1 MLISY
6 AKQDEL
12 MRTLIEILG
21 SQAAV
26 AKALK
31 VRKQKFHYWLTEAK
45 HGAPYEQLLRMEA
58 LLKKCLEEKAQLER
72 QRQIRQGKFC
82 DAISLFDNSNFP
94 AGTPSLSSVS
104 SSYATSSELSVS
116 QRVQIGLDH
125 ENAIGNHQGE
135 RHDLQEEVQKYL
147 TKDFSHDQ
155 LQKNF
160 YKVSPERD
168 FNGNSP
174 RARLVNKPHR
184 ERKDEKAAK
193 LAGFSN
199 VTTYVQA
206 RKVYQHGC
214 AELIQAMDEEKIAID
229 LATRLAKES
238 YETQKELLQKSPKE
252 IRAYFKNKNSDR
264 NKKIINELDL
274 GAGGVEAPYQ
284 NLLYMGLTSLLI
296 FNEHYTNQRNV
307 ALPPHAHLNIPEV
320 QKIPKKLTGGFG
332 NIHTSKKAPLSSYAK
347 GGQK

>member
-45 HGAPYEQLLRMEA
+45 YGAPYEQLLRMEA
-58 LLKKCLEEKAQLER
+58 LLKKCQEEKAQLER

-82 DAISLFDNSNFP
+82 DAISLFDNDKSSVVD
-94 AGTPSLSSVS
+94 PSLPSPLAPSN
-104 SSYATSSELSVS
+104 ELSIS
-116 QRVQIGLDH
+116 QRVQIGLNH
-125 ENAIGNHQGE
+125 EHSVGNHQGE
-135 RHDLQEEVQKYL
+135 RHDLQPPAQAHL
-147 TKDFSHDQ
+147 NLDFSHDQ
-155 LQKNF
+155 LRKNF
-160 YKVSPERD
+160 YQVGHEKDLGSKSDDE
-168 FNGNSP
+168 
-174 RARLVNKPHR
+174 LLNKLPR

-206 RKVYQHGC
+206 RKVFKHGC
-214 AELIQAMDEEKIAID
+214 VELIQAMDEEVLAID
-229 LATRLAKES
+229 LAARLAKES
-238 YETQKELLQKSPKE
+238 HDAQKELLKKSSKE
-252 IRAYFKNKNSDR
+252 IRAHFKNSTAIKKDAYNPNVVIVGSDA
-264 NKKIINELDL
+264 L
-274 GAGGVEAPYQ
+274 YQ
-284 NLLYMGLTSLLI
+284 NLLYAGLSSLFV
-296 FNEHYTNQRNV
+296 FNEHYVSQKNIV
-307 ALPPHAHLNIPEV
+307 LPPHAYLNVPETNCPAKKFGASYQNIP
-320 QKIPKKLTGGFG
+320 IA
-332 NIHTSKKAPLSSYAK
+332 KKAPLNSCVK